1 MFLSL
6 TNKYPDNC
14 RRGLGWMA
22 SVMVLIVVCWIFLPR
37 VAMGTTSSWD
47 SYQRQLSPAATQV
60 LVTAQSLAAKKEER
74 KALAKIEKF
83 RQDHPRSAYLL
94 VEFMAGNLQFSLE
107 HFKSAVASYRLAL
120 ELAPQFLPAQENL
133 AMTLLSLKEY
143 WQAGERFAAAVS
155 LARKAGSARLDILLK
170 YAGTSYLM
178 VADYGRAQPFF
189 SELVEQR
196 QDFSRESVQ
205 SLVRIYLELQQN
217 EAAERLLVLVL
228 SRFPDDVVYWRL
240 LGQVRLGAKN
250 YASALA
256 AYKVILSLEN
266 PEVKDF
272 KIIAQLY
279 RLLGLPAAAGQAL
292 EQLYQLRQTS
302 LKAGEIGSLVA
313 LYLEAG
319 DNGLALDWL
328 KRKQSLYPSPQN
340 LLQQGEIL
348 YRSARYGEAYG
359 ILNGLTSL
367 PEKQGYQFLLAGY
380 CAWYADDLS
389 AARSA
394 FKRASQYKRYRER
407 SIALISTLEKILNQ
421 ERSSLSAS

>member
-1 MFLSL
+1 
-6 TNKYPDNC
+6 
-14 RRGLGWMA
+14 MA
-22 SVMVLIVVCWIFLPR
+22 PVMVLIVVCWIILPR
-37 VAMGTTSSWD
+37 AARGSTSSLD
-47 SYQRQLSPAATQV
+47 SYQRQLSPAAHRL
-60 LVTAQSLAAKKEER
+60 LVTVQSLVAKKEEQ
-74 KALAKIEKF
+74 KALTKIEKF
-83 RQDHPRSAYLL
+83 RRNHPRSAYLL

-107 HFKSAVASYRLAL
+107 QLKSAVASYRRAI
-120 ELAPQFLPAQENL
+120 ELAPHFLPAQENL
-133 AMTLLSLKEY
+133 GMTLLSLKEY
-143 WQAGERFAAAVS
+143 RQAGEQFAAAVS
-155 LARKAGSARLDILLK
+155 LARKTGSDRLDILLK

-196 QDFSRESVQ
+196 QDFGRESVQ
-205 SLVRIYLELQQN
+205 ALVRIYLELQRN
-217 EAAERLLVLVL
+217 ESAERLLALIL
-228 SRFPDDVVYWRL
+228 SHFPDDAVCWRL
-240 LGQVRLGAKN
+240 LGQVRMSAGN

-256 AYKVILSLEN
+256 AYKVMLSFKN

-292 EQLYQLRQTS
+292 EQLYQSRQSS
-302 LKAGEIGSLVA
+302 LNADEIGSLVA

-319 DNGLALDWL
+319 DDGRAMNWL

-348 YRSARYGEAYG
+348 YRSARYKEAYG
-359 ILNGLTSL
+359 ILSGLTSL

-394 FKRASQYKRYRER
+394 FDRASQYERYRER
-407 SIALISTLEKILNQ
+407 SIALISALERMLNQ
-421 ERSSLSAS
+421 ERPLLPAS

>member
-1 MFLSL
+1 
-6 TNKYPDNC
+6 
-14 RRGLGWMA
+14 
-22 SVMVLIVVCWIFLPR
+22 MVLITLCWIFLPR
-37 VAMGTTSSWD
+37 AAMGSTSSLD
-47 SYQRQLSPAATQV
+47 SYQRELSPAAHRV
-60 LVTAQSLAAKKEER
+60 LVTAQSLVAKKDEP
-74 KALAKIEKF
+74 KALAKIEIF

-107 HFKSAVASYRLAL
+107 QLKSAVASYRRAI

-133 AMTLLSLKEY
+133 GMTLLSLKEY
-143 WQAGERFAAAVS
+143 RQAGERFAAAVS
-155 LARKAGSARLDILLK
+155 LARKTDSARLDILLK

-196 QDFSRESVQ
+196 QDFGRESVQ
-205 SLVRIYLELQQN
+205 ALVRIYLELQRN
-217 EAAERLLVLVL
+217 EHAERLLVLVL
-228 SRFPDDVVYWRL
+228 RRFPEDAVYWRL
-240 LGQVRLGAKN
+240 LGQVRLTAGN

-256 AYKVILSLEN
+256 AYKVMLFLKN

-279 RLLGLPAAAGQAL
+279 RLLGLPSSAGQAL
-292 EQLYQLRQTS
+292 EQLYQLQQS
-302 LKAGEIGSLVA
+302 ALNADEIGLLVA

-319 DNGLALDWL
+319 DDGRALDWL
-328 KRKQSLYPSPQN
+328 KRKQSRYPSPQN

-348 YRSARYGEAYG
+348 YRSARYKEAYG
-359 ILNGLTSL
+359 ILSGLTSL

-389 AARSA
+389 AARLA
-394 FKRASQYKRYRER
+394 FNRASQYERYRER
-407 SIALISTLEKILNQ
+407 SIALISTLERVLNQ
-421 ERSSLSAS
+421 EWPLLPAS